1 MGNEEHLIY
10 KNRLQEFV
18 QRSNIPFS
26 GYLMTNEGSQHA
38 PKFRTTMWLDGTSYT
53 SQMTFSQ
60 KKTAEQ
66 DAARI
71 ALESLKKK
79 IKDDRCP
86 LDILISK
93 SIMNEYAIKL
103 NVEEPTYNTVQ
114 LERLLSHFMS
124 FVIFNASDSI
134 SITLYEIT
142 RSKSSFYGVAKP
154 NKSQF
159 IDESIVLPIGTT
171 GYDFYLQHHNV
182 LLVVTIEYAS
192 NLQDHKDKEVPMATN
207 NGDKRIDVVPAS
219 FSLQPRGSE
228 LGQLVTGN
236 TSSFSSKRQ
245 KNKKKSNKRARLEFI
260 VVELESPASQNHL
273 L

>member
-1 MGNEEHLIY
+1 
-10 KNRLQEFV
+10 
-18 QRSNIPFS
+18 
-26 GYLMTNEGSQHA
+26 MTNEGSQHA

-124 FVIFNASDSI
+124 FVIFNGTKYVSVI
-134 SITLYEIT
+134 
-142 RSKSSFYGVAKP
+142 RK
-154 NKSQF
+154 NK
-159 IDESIVLPIGTT
+159 E
-171 GYDFYLQHHNV
+171 
-182 LLVVTIEYAS
+182 
-192 NLQDHKDKEVPMATN
+192 DHKDKEVPMATN

-219 FSLQPRGSE
+219 SNTLSSSQELQMPTYVPCAKGPFPSKKFLSSAKRFRIGSA
-228 LGQLVTGN
+228 GYW
-236 TSSFSSKRQ
+236 
-245 KNKKKSNKRARLEFI
+245 
-260 VVELESPASQNHL
+260 
-273 L
+273 